1 MAILISISIEG
12 GVLPSISKLP
22 GRRAPGRSSSRRH
35 LGPTRLVDGPC
46 ATRLVAKYTV
56 TFAIGSPALRPAVIH
71 GADYPAIAAG
81 LIDKN
86 RVARDNRVRMKS
98 EGI

>member
-1 MAILISISIEG
+1 MEG
-12 GVLPSISKLP
+12 
-22 GRRAPGRSSSRRH
+22 RAAGLSLVPQLCQS
-35 LGPTRLVDGPC
+35 VDGPC

-71 GADYPAIAAG
+71 GTDYAAIAAG